1 MLTYEQKLEIVNMYQ
16 SGMTYDQIKE
26 KYSGGNA
33 RIKQV
38 LTEMGIEP
46 RKRHR
51 NTIKVKGVDKEKIKD
66 MFEHGK
72 ISRQIAEEL
81 GINVFTVRSHLYK
94 MGYNEKPIKNDHYFD
109 NIDTEEKAYIFG
121 LFCADGW
128 LTKKNGVGIYL
139 KEEDK
144 YMVEKFAS
152 CFWNREPYYINGK
165 TCAGYETCITLPNTS
180 EKLKEYGITVRKS
193 YELRFPKCV
202 PEDLLPDFVRGY
214 FDGDGCISGKQVS
227 FVGTIYFI
235 EELISVM
242 SKYANVSD
250 KVHPFRAS
258 KKLENNI
265 NVSICWSGI
274 EQCKKIRDW
283 MYRNGEAE
291 LYLKRKYEKFLR
303 LN

>member
-152 CFWNREPYYINGK
+152 CF
-165 TCAGYETCITLPNTS
+165 
-180 EKLKEYGITVRKS
+180 
-193 YELRFPKCV
+193 
-202 PEDLLPDFVRGY
+202 
-214 FDGDGCISGKQVS
+214 
-227 FVGTIYFI
+227 
-235 EELISVM
+235 
-242 SKYANVSD
+242 
-250 KVHPFRAS
+250 
-258 KKLENNI
+258 
-265 NVSICWSGI
+265 
-274 EQCKKIRDW
+274 
-283 MYRNGEAE
+283 
-291 LYLKRKYEKFLR
+291 
-303 LN
+303 

>member
-94 MGYNEKPIKNDHYFD
+94 MGHNEKPIKNDHYFD

-165 TCAGYETCITLPNTS
+165 TCDDYDT
-180 EKLKEYGITVRKS
+180 
-193 YELRFPKCV
+193 
-202 PEDLLPDFVRGY
+202 PDGT
-214 FDGDGCISGKQVS
+214 GVS
-227 FVGTIYFI
+227 
-235 EELISVM
+235 
-242 SKYANVSD
+242 
-250 KVHPFRAS
+250 
-258 KKLENNI
+258 
-265 NVSICWSGI
+265 
-274 EQCKKIRDW
+274 
-283 MYRNGEAE
+283 
-291 LYLKRKYEKFLR
+291 
-303 LN
+303 